1 MTQEQKLTGRAQAS
15 QLSAGHA
22 VEWRQLYD
30 EIGKLLF
37 DNGLEPTTENFD
49 ICHRY
54 LTANDGEL
62 NSRVERAIKGGG
74 LTAVAVA
81 SIIAQ
86 RSVEVSAEDLHMMST
101 GAQKQLETIM
111 SIVQRSSED
120 VRDYGDQLEVSN
132 AGLRNPETSVHTV
145 EDLVLLTRTMIDKSR
160 EVEEKLRQ
168 SAVEINTLRSNLD
181 EARKRADTDP
191 LTGLPNRG
199 CLDRRLAEAIAAAQA
214 AGTPLS
220 IGIVDID
227 RFKSINDTHGHLVGD
242 EVIKF
247 VASSL
252 AKKDSDRLFVARYGG
267 EEFVML
273 FENEDPVTA
282 AAELN
287 EIREHV
293 GRLELKITSTGAKL
307 GKVTFSAGI
316 AQLDGRD
323 GASSMLKAADTAL
336 YRAKNDGRNRV
347 NIALPTE

>member
-1 MTQEQKLTGRAQAS
+1 MSTEGAP
-15 QLSAGHA
+15 
-22 VEWRQLYD
+22 EWRKLYED
-30 EIGKLLF
+30 IGRLLF
-37 DNGLEPTTENFD
+37 DNSLEPTTENFD

-62 NSRVERAIKGGG
+62 NSRVERALKGGG

-86 RSVEVSAEDLHMMST
+86 RSVEISAEDLHTMST

-111 SIVQRSSED
+111 SIVQRSSKD
-120 VRDYGDQLEVSN
+120 VRDYGDALEVSN
-132 AGLRNPETSVHTV
+132 AGLQNPETTVRTV
-145 EDLVLLTRTMIDKSR
+145 EDLVVLTRTMIEKSR
-160 EVEEKLRQ
+160 EVEEKLRH
-168 SAVEINTLRSNLD
+168 SAQEIDALRSNLD
-181 EARKRADTDP
+181 EARRRADTDP

-199 CLDRRLAEAIAAAQA
+199 SLDRRLAEAVALANAN
-214 AGTPLS
+214 GTPLS
-220 IGIVDID
+220 VGIVDID
-227 RFKSINDTHGHLVGD
+227 KFKAINDTHGHLVGD

-252 AKKDSDRLFVARYGG
+252 AKKDSDRLFVARFGG

-273 FENEDPVTA
+273 FENETPEDA
-282 AAELN
+282 AVELN
-287 EIREHV
+287 EIRERV

-307 GKVTFSAGI
+307 GKVTFSAGV
-316 AQLDGRD
+316 ADLKGRSN
-323 GASSMLKAADTAL
+323 ASAVLKAADTAL